1 MSSGSRP
8 WTEAEMNSHSPG
20 LRLRLLPP
28 IRASPKAPAYRTAG
42 GAVGRGPLRLTVYVY
57 VAAHPLDTYA
67 VPLALTVMTSQNR

>member
-42 GAVGRGPLRLTVYVY
+42 GAVGRGPLRLIVY
-57 VAAHPLDTYA
+57 VAAHPSDTYED
-67 VPLALTVMTSQNR
+67 PLALTVMTSQNR